1 MKQIICIF
9 LMLGMMLSFAGCAN
23 KDEVSMGNPEVEGES
38 YGIDL
43 MGEGIQPMSE
53 ELATADIL
61 RKTAEDYLEGI
72 HIFTIQDAKGR
83 TYADIKDY
91 IGVDA
96 TEFQYR
102 ADFGQRIYTW
112 RPSDAP
118 EGYLTVTFCEING
131 QWVLL
136 SAASSK
142 LEKVE

>member
-1 MKQIICIF
+1 MKKIICIF
-9 LMLGMMLSFAGCAN
+9 LILMLLSLAGCGKQN
-23 KDEVSMGNPEVEGES
+23 EVSMGNPEVEGAA

-53 ELATADIL
+53 ELATAETL
-61 RKTAEDYLEGI
+61 RKTAEEYLEGI

-83 TYADIKDY
+83 TYENLKDY

-112 RPSDAP
+112 RPSDHS

-131 QWVLL
+131 EWVLL

-142 LEKVE
+142 LGEAQ